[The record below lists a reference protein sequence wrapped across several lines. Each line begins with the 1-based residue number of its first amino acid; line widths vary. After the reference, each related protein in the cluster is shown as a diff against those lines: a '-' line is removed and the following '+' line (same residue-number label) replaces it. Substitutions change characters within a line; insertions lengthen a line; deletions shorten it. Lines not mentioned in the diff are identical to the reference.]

1 MRTLS
6 LTLAALACLGW
17 TAPAV
22 AADPAPAPAANPAPV
37 DAAAL
42 KQEVADLI
50 GKAETWL
57 WTQQQ
62 ENGAF
67 APGTKFAI
75 GITALAVDA
84 LASQPGA
91 KDDPRLAK
99 AVQFLL
105 ANQQPDGGIY
115 AADEGLGN
123 YGTALSLMALASTGL
138 GSPEQIARAQQYLFG
153 LQNTEAGSI
162 ASGGIGYG
170 SRGKGHEDLSNTAM
184 AVEGLRRSGVPAND
198 PHLQKALEFIERCQ
212 NLSSHNK
219 LPWVN
224 NDGGAVY
231 SPDESKAGGSWAT
244 EAKPGEAAP
253 RLESYGGMTYQ
264 LISSYVMLDL
274 KPGDPRLDAAM
285 AWASRNYRFD
295 VNPGMQPGKERQG
308 LFYYYMTMAKTF
320 DLLDRNVLT
329 LPDGRAADWRAD
341 LFQAIKKESIALP
354 DGKPG
359 VVWINNQD
367 RWAEGMPQVTSGYL
381 IKALK
386 RIHASL

>member
-6 LTLAALACLGW
+6 CTLAALACFGLLS
-17 TAPAV
+17 PAI
-22 AADPAPAPAANPAPV
+22 AADAAPAPAASTVTDP
-37 DAAAL
+37 AAL
-42 KQEVADLI
+42 KKDVTDLI
-50 GKAETWL
+50 AKAESWL

-67 APGTKFAI
+67 APVPKFAI

-84 LASQPGA
+84 LASEPGA
-91 KDDPRLAK
+91 KNDPRLAK
-99 AVQFLL
+99 AVQYLL
-105 ANQQPDGGIY
+105 ANQQADGGIY

-123 YGTALSLMALASTGL
+123 YGTALSLMAFASTGL
-138 GSPEQIARAQQYLFG
+138 ASPEQIAKAQQYLFG

-162 ASGGIGYG
+162 AAGGIGYG
-170 SRGKGHEDLSNTAM
+170 SKGKGHEDLSNTAM
-184 AVEGLRRSGVPAND
+184 AVEGLSRSGVPAND
-198 PHLQKALEFIERCQ
+198 PHMKKALEFIERCQ

-231 SPDESKAGGSWAT
+231 SPEESKALGSWAP
-244 EAKPGEAAP
+244 EAKPGDPAP

-264 LISSYVMLDL
+264 LISSYVALDL
-274 KPGDPRLDAAM
+274 KPGDPRVDAALG
-285 AWASRNYRFD
+285 WVKKNYRFD

-308 LFYYYMTMAKTF
+308 LFYYYMAMAKTF
-320 DLLDRNVLT
+320 DLLDQAALA
-329 LPDGRAADWRAD
+329 LPDGRSVDWRAD
-341 LFQAIKKESIALP
+341 LFQAIKKEAAALP
-354 DGKPG
+354 DGKQG
-359 VVWINNQD
+359 VVWINSSD